1 MGQHNKVLPQNCS
14 DSMLIRYTITVILFL
29 IVISHYSIAQNFNRV
44 INPISK
50 HDDNLIATIECAN
63 GNYLGVGSI
72 SPSFLLPNP
81 YKSYSQVYM
90 LNSIGDTLWT
100 KRYDI
105 NFDYDGLTQAHVALE
120 LSYGEFIIAGNFLD
134 TIEQGGTTYIMKIDS
149 LGNQLW
155 FNIINAG
162 YSDKPVNIMLT
173 DSNFILLL
181 GYYYT
186 DTLNSDS
193 KTFIIKID
201 SSGNFLTQT
210 DYYFGR
216 YTAAYSWHKTLDGG
230 IIFGGEFN
238 PQGRIDG
245 DLMLA
250 KLKPDLQVEW
260 VKNYGTLH
268 EDRSGYRAGL
278 INTVSSEYI
287 MCGRTFVPCTSNCWY
302 ERTEGYV
309 IKTDSSGNL
318 IWQKHYSSP
327 DTNFYFYG
335 IQPSENGYVVGGGI
349 ALDTF
354 TRTMPRGYLMKI
366 DTSGNKI
373 WSRTYTY
380 HNAYE
385 EDNYAWDLIKTSDG
399 GYLLSGYLIY
409 NLSDNRNDAWLV
421 KTDSCGYTEGDVS
434 IAQIQ
439 LISIQD
445 STVRL
450 NNRSPQFCSF
460 KWYFGNGDS
469 STTKNPTY
477 TYSDTGTYTIMLITQ
492 AGNEKDTAYLT
503 IHIGDTVVSS
513 PHLTA
518 ITPQLKLYPN
528 PATQYI
534 ILSGFIPQETGK
546 AVLEF
551 YDMQG
556 KLIKQ
561 EPLEQGAIN
570 RSIGIREFSQG
581 VYAYKVFS
589 SDKIITTGRIFVEP

>member
-1 MGQHNKVLPQNCS
+1 MEAICFQVLS
-14 DSMLIRYTITVILFL
+14 GEM
-29 IVISHYSIAQNFNRV
+29 SING
-44 INPISK
+44 I
-50 HDDNLIATIECAN
+50 DNMQLC
-63 GNYLGVGSI
+63 L
-72 SPSFLLPNP
+72 
-81 YKSYSQVYM
+81 
-90 LNSIGDTLWT
+90 
-100 KRYDI
+100 
-105 NFDYDGLTQAHVALE
+105 
-120 LSYGEFIIAGNFLD
+120 
-134 TIEQGGTTYIMKIDS
+134 MK
-149 LGNQLW
+149 L
-155 FNIINAG
+155 
-162 YSDKPVNIMLT
+162 
-173 DSNFILLL
+173 DSNF
-181 GYYYT
+181 
-186 DTLNSDS
+186 
-193 KTFIIKID
+193 
-201 SSGNFLTQT
+201 NFLWREN
-210 DYYFGR
+210 FG
-216 YTAAYSWHKTLDGG
+216 TPFT
-230 IIFGGEFN
+230 
-238 PQGRIDG
+238 
-245 DLMLA
+245 
-250 KLKPDLQVEW
+250 
-260 VKNYGTLH
+260 
-268 EDRSGYRAGL
+268 DRSGVARNL
-278 INTVSSEYI
+278 IITPNQEYI
-287 MCGRTFVPCTSNCWY
+287 MCGRTFVPCTSNCWFN
-302 ERTEGYV
+302 RGEGYI

-335 IQPSENGYVVGGGI
+335 IQSAENAYVVGGGTS
-349 ALDTF
+349 LDTF
-354 TRTMPRGYLMKI
+354 THTMPRGYLMKV

-373 WSRTYTY
+373 WSRSYTY
-380 HNAYE
+380 HDAYE
-385 EDNYAWDLIKTSDG
+385 EGNYAWDLIKTSDG

-503 IHIGDTVVSS
+503 IHIGDTVVGS
-513 PHLTA
+513 PQITA
-518 ITPQLKLYPN
+518 ISPQLKLYPN

-556 KLIKQ
+556 KLVKQ

-589 SDKIITTGRIFVEP
+589 SDRVITTGRIFIEP